1 MLGFQLEHH
10 SSILS
15 SVSWRILRSY
25 KKLSRLYSHSA
36 CAPWVKSN
44 PSDSWDFVKL
54 CEWSYKAFV
63 SHLPAA
69 APATAS
75 AITIAPKPSKD
86 LYNAMRVQVLI
97 PSYAGLLQMDFV
109 SSSCS
114 NNIQRL
120 SVEVTF
126 RDPSTMPISFIGP
139 VQKTTQHYFWT
150 CWDTPDGRRRGSL
163 LHELSSAGIWYL
175 DSCSLWLLIACCTLN
190 LSHWRRTLHI
200 YGHKRV
206 ISTSQIISIKT
217 ITAKS
222 KSSKYLHFDG
232 ASLLGPQPLLL
243 DLFWSSENTC
253 SAK

>member
-44 PSDSWDFVKL
+44 PSDIWDFVKL

-86 LYNAMRVQVLI
+86 FYNAMRVQILI
-97 PSYAGLLQMDFV
+97 PSYAGLQMDFV

-120 SVEVTF
+120 SVEATF
-126 RDPSTMPISFIGP
+126 RDPFTMPISFIGP

-150 CWDTPDGRRRGSL
+150 CWDTKDGRRRSSL
-163 LHELSSAGIWYL
+163 LHELISAGIWYL

-190 LSHWRRTLHI
+190 LSHWRKTQHI
-200 YGHKRV
+200 WAQASDLK
-206 ISTSQIISIKT
+206 ISDYI
-217 ITAKS
+217 
-222 KSSKYLHFDG
+222 D
-232 ASLLGPQPLLL
+232 
-243 DLFWSSENTC
+243 
-253 SAK
+253 